1 MVFCLSEVIWKE
13 RKEKKS
19 KKQKLELIMTD
30 FKLFAKNFIKII
42 DNNGDLV
49 SFVLNK
55 EQSEYIES
63 KKNLISY

>member
-1 MVFCLSEVIWKE
+1 MSEVIWKE